1 MLLTVYIYCGAQERF
16 DYLSNLL
23 RLFEELIYSLLYWV
37 HRTPQPRHEPQHGDD
52 ADRCR
57 CRAFPGVWGGEP
69 MRISRDVCQ
78 REVLKESD
86 PGIID
91 FCIFF
96 KSRFME

>member
-1 MLLTVYIYCGAQERF
+1 
-16 DYLSNLL
+16 
-23 RLFEELIYSLLYWV
+23 
-37 HRTPQPRHEPQHGDD
+37 
-52 ADRCR
+52 
-57 CRAFPGVWGGEP
+57 